1 MWDDACQLTLRL
13 VLQLYVLLFAPIPH
27 FLDAPYAGWIETAG
41 YTNSLVISTKLN
53 LPTSSVDGMWH
64 GLSDGN

>member
-1 MWDDACQLTLRL
+1 M
-13 VLQLYVLLFAPIPH
+13 LFAPIPH

-41 YTNSLVISTKLN
+41 YTTSLVISTKLN